1 MCTQYSNFVKISTPE
16 TNGKIVRPK
25 KKQKTNRELFIS
37 AAFVSVWLVFN
48 GNWYDLQTN
57 YVGFSQKRNSAC
69 VWLPIREYRK
79 LQEVINLCL
88 SYKFG
93 IVYGEETIVGTDEQT
108 DRQAGRQ
115 GRWGGNIDCEV
126 ILFLVSAIFGLI
138 GKKITEL
145 FAFVS
150 QWREKTTGIAYKYLD
165 LSI

>member
-1 MCTQYSNFVKISTPE
+1 MGEKERESEILQITSETKSVCVYTIFQFCENFHTTKVWKDCE
-16 TNGKIVRPK
+16 TKK
-25 KKQKTNRELFIS
+25 KKQRTNRELFIS

-57 YVGFSQKRNSAC
+57 YVGFSQKRNSSC

-93 IVYGEETIVGTDEQT
+93 IVYGERGDEGGNGRT

-115 GRWGGNIDCEV
+115 VGGGGV
-126 ILFLVSAIFGLI
+126 ILIV
-138 GKKITEL
+138 K
-145 FAFVS
+145 
-150 QWREKTTGIAYKYLD
+150 
-165 LSI
+165 